1 MEKTNKNIHKGNTLM
16 KVRSKYILKQI
27 LDNVNKYKLLKIIRY
42 NKNLKKKLDIT
53 NKDYFLEYSKIEIDI
68 IPMHILFGNYN
79 FINVNEKYKSH
90 YHIYFND
97 DLSKEINKY
106 SINKDDDAFKIKII
120 IDNEVKSLSNL
131 FKDCNCFKS
140 INFIRFKRED
150 IKYMNGMF
158 KGCTLLKELN
168 LSKFNTNN
176 VTNMSSMFKQCISL
190 ENLNL
195 SNINTKKVTNM

>member
-1 MEKTNKNIHKGNTLM
+1 MEKINKNIHKGNTLM

-90 YHIYFND
+90 YHIF
-97 DLSKEINKY
+97 
-106 SINKDDDAFKIKII
+106 
-120 IDNEVKSLSNL
+120 
-131 FKDCNCFKS
+131 
-140 INFIRFKRED
+140 
-150 IKYMNGMF
+150 
-158 KGCTLLKELN
+158 
-168 LSKFNTNN
+168 
-176 VTNMSSMFKQCISL
+176 Q
-190 ENLNL
+190 
-195 SNINTKKVTNM
+195 